1 MLAALSLVLGALWC
15 ALIAAGLRTA
25 RAGARGLG
33 IATLL
38 TGTLGAL
45 IQIALALVPAGIGD
59 PLLRI
64 PVPALFGGLGLAAG
78 LSVLASVVTRKHTWR
93 PLRKPG
99 WAALALTPLLGAAAL
114 WGAVYASTPERER
127 ERDATRRTIQVPA
140 GFKIEIFADARGV
153 MDNPTVI
160 TFDAQGR
167 LWVADIDG
175 NIWAARDADGDN
187 KIDGW
192 DKFADGFA
200 LLVGLVW
207 RNNELYVSSA
217 GKVEALRDSDGD
229 GRADARRTL
238 AEGLP
243 SMVLAPHTNNSL
255 TFGPDGRLYMGVG
268 GTVASGPEPNPRAGR
283 ILSVSPDGG
292 DVREVA
298 GGFGNPFDVGFNSRG
313 ELFAPDNSNGPDDP
327 DEFNWVQPGNNYGAG
342 GNAPL
347 LSFGPHST
355 PTGMAIYTSTASG
368 AFPAQFFDS
377 AFVTLWNR
385 GELTYVELT
394 SARTGYTARPI
405 PFASGLLYPID
416 VVVGPDGALYV
427 ADFGVS
433 VIYRISHA
441 NR

>member
-1 MLAALSLVLGALWC
+1 MTSALSLALGVLWC
-15 ALIAAGLRTA
+15 ALIGAGLRTV

-33 IATLL
+33 IATGLA
-38 TGTLGAL
+38 GALGAL
-45 IQIALALVPAGIGD
+45 TQIALALIPVGIGD
-59 PLLRI
+59 SLLRI
-64 PVPALFGGLGLAAG
+64 PAPDLFGGLAAAALLTALVFG
-78 LSVLASVVTRKHTWR
+78 VTHKHVWAPR
-93 PLRKPG
+93 RVPG
-99 WAALALTPLLGAAAL
+99 WIALALTPVLGAAAL

-127 ERDATRRTIQVPA
+127 ERNASRRGISVPA
-140 GFKIEIFADARGV
+140 GFKSEIFADARGV
-153 MDNPTVI
+153 MDNPTVM
-160 TFDAQGR
+160 TFDPRGR

-175 NIWAARDADGDN
+175 NIWAARDADGDGG
-187 KIDGW
+187 IDGW

-207 RNNELYVSSA
+207 RNGELYVSSA

-268 GTVASGPEPNPRAGR
+268 ATVADGAEPNPRAAR

-292 DVREVA
+292 DVRVVA

-313 ELFAPDNSNGPDDP
+313 DLFAPDNSNGPDDP
-327 DEFNWVQPGNNYGAG
+327 DEFNFVRPGEDYSASGTP
-342 GNAPL
+342 PL
-347 LSFGPHST
+347 IGFAPHST

-385 GELTYVELT
+385 GELVYVEL
-394 SARTGYTARPI
+394 APERGGYAARPI
-405 PFASGLLYPID
+405 VFAGGLLYPID

-433 VIYRISHA
+433 VIYRISYA
-441 NR
+441 GG